1 MWIPWWK
8 FIITYSMHSL
18 LINHY
23 AGAPE
28 LGLEFRPYYLAKE
41 WVKAGHRVLIVGG
54 SFSHLRKVQP
64 EEGESFINGVR
75 YRWVKLNAY
84 RGNGMGRIRSM
95 FSFVGKLYWN
105 YKKYIKD
112 FEPDVVIASS
122 TYPLDIYPA
131 RRIAKHYGAK
141 LVYEVHD
148 LWPLS
153 PMEIGG
159 YSKWHPFIMIMQRAE
174 NFAYRHV
181 HRVVSLLPYALE
193 HMKEHGLKEEKFVYV
208 PNGFDEEEWKSGQG
222 HSFSRYHEYLQQLKQ
237 EGKKILGYVGGHAKS
252 NALDF
257 LLDAMK
263 LVIKEEVVCVLVGNG
278 QEKVRLVN
286 RVTKENIH
294 NVVFLDAV
302 LKKEIPVLLAE
313 MDALYI
319 GWENNPLYRFGI
331 SPNKLID
338 YMLSGKP
345 ILHSVNA
352 SNDWVA
358 DAGCGISA
366 KAEDSIAIAKGI
378 KCLFSLNNE
387 TLENMGAKGKEF
399 VMEHFSYT
407 RLAKK
412 FIESC

>member
-1 MWIPWWK
+1 MNI
-8 FIITYSMHSL
+8 L

-23 AGAPE
+23 AGSPE
-28 LGLEFRPYYLAKE
+28 LGMEFRPYYMAKE
-41 WVKAGHRVLIVGG
+41 WVKAGNQVLIVGG
-54 SFSHLRKVQP
+54 SFSHMRKKQP
-64 EEGESFINGVR
+64 EESETLLDGIC

-84 RGNGMGRIRSM
+84 KGNGVGRIRSM
-95 FSFVGKLYWN
+95 FSFVSKLWWG
-105 YKKYIKD
+105 YKKYIGNFK
-112 FEPDVVIASS
+112 PDVVIASS

-159 YSKWHPFIMIMQRAE
+159 YSKWHPFIMVMQRAE
-174 NFAYRHV
+174 NYAYKYSYQ
-181 HRVVSLLPYALE
+181 VVSLLPYALE
-193 HMKEHGLKEEKFVYV
+193 HMKKHGLKEEKFVYV
-208 PNGFDEEEWKSGQG
+208 PNGFDEEEWREEKGVTFCK
-222 HSFSRYHEYLQQLKQ
+222 HHEYLQQLKR
-237 EGKKILGYVGGHAKS
+237 EGKKILGYVGGHATS

-263 LVIKEEVVCVLVGNG
+263 LIKKEEVVCVLVGNG
-278 QEKVRLVN
+278 QEKQRLIN
-286 RVTKENIH
+286 RATKENIR

-302 LKKEIPVLLAE
+302 LKKEVPALLAE

-352 SNDWVA
+352 ANDWVA
-358 DAGCGISA
+358 EAGSGVSV
-366 KAEDSIAIAKGI
+366 KAEDSLAIAKGI
-378 KCLFSLNNE
+378 KCLFSLNGE
-387 TLENMGAKGKEF
+387 TMENMGVRGKEF
-399 VMEHFSYT
+399 VMRHFSYVF
-407 RLAKK
+407 LAKK
-412 FIESC
+412 FIENC

>member
-1 MWIPWWK
+1 MNI
-8 FIITYSMHSL
+8 L

-23 AGAPE
+23 AGSPE
-28 LGLEFRPYYLAKE
+28 LGMEFRPYYMAKE
-41 WVKAGHRVLIVGG
+41 WVKMGHQVLIIGG
-54 SFSHLRKVQP
+54 SFSHLRKIQP
-64 EEGESFINGVR
+64 QGEESLIEGIR

-84 RGNGMGRIRSM
+84 KGNGMGRIWSM
-95 FSFVGKLYWN
+95 FSFVSKLWWGYE
-105 YKKYIKD
+105 KYIGD

-131 RRIAKHYGAK
+131 HRIAKHYGAK

-159 YSKWHPFIMIMQRAE
+159 YSKWHPFIMVMQRAE
-174 NFAYRHV
+174 NFAYKHV
-181 HRVVSLLPYALE
+181 HRVVSLLPNAWE
-193 HMKEHGLKEEKFVYV
+193 HMKKHGLKEGKFVYV
-208 PNGFDEEEWKSGQG
+208 PNGFDEEEWKEGESV
-222 HSFSRYHEYLQQLKQ
+222 SFCRHHEYLQQLKW

-263 LVIKEEVVCVLVGNG
+263 LIKKEEIICVLVGNG
-278 QEKVRLVN
+278 REKQRLIN
-286 RVTKENIH
+286 RATKENIR
-294 NVVFLDAV
+294 NVVFLEAV
-302 LKKEIPVLLAE
+302 LKKEIPSLLAE

-345 ILHSVNA
+345 ILHSLNA
-352 SNDWVA
+352 ANDWVA
-358 DAGCGISA
+358 EAGCGVSV
-366 KAEDSIAIAKGI
+366 KAENSLAIAKGI
-378 KCLFSLNNE
+378 ECLFALNE
-387 TLENMGAKGKEF
+387 EMMENMGERGREF
-399 VMEHFSYT
+399 VMQHFSYAL
-407 RLAKK
+407 LAKK
-412 FIESC
+412 FIENC